1 MTVNVNVIGLLM
13 NLQVLIHS
21 MLNWNLEL
29 LGKQKY
35 PEKKNLSEQVP
46 ENQQQTQPMPHIMV
60 SMFYIKSFNT
70 LNHNTTFASKVNFI
84 DKQRTVIELVP

>member
-29 LGKQKY
+29 LGKQKS
-35 PEKKNLSEQVP
+35 PEKKKPLRATAREPTTNS
-46 ENQQQTQPMPHIMV
+46 THAPH
-60 SMFYIKSFNT
+60 YG
-70 LNHNTTFASKVNFI
+70 VNVLHKIF
-84 DKQRTVIELVP
+84 

>member
-35 PEKKNLSEQVP
+35 PEKKPLRARAREPTTNS
-46 ENQQQTQPMPHIMV
+46 THAPH
-60 SMFYIKSFNT
+60 YG
-70 LNHNTTFASKVNFI
+70 VNAI
-84 DKQRTVIELVP
+84 HKIC

>member
-35 PEKKNLSEQVP
+35 PDTVEQNVRQKP
-46 ENQQQTQPMPHIMV
+46 RDAQV
-60 SMFYIKSFNT
+60 
-70 LNHNTTFASKVNFI
+70 
-84 DKQRTVIELVP
+84 

>member
-35 PEKKNLSEQVP
+35 LEKKPLRARAREP
-46 ENQQQTQPMPHIMV
+46 
-60 SMFYIKSFNT
+60 
-70 LNHNTTFASKVNFI
+70 TTNSTHAPYYGVN
-84 DKQRTVIELVP
+84 VIHKIC